1 MREIALLWDKD
12 TLFERYLTDSGFDC
26 EVVTPVVLA
35 APFFS
40 FRGYKFVIVPA
51 GFGNEIYSGIL
62 KELRASGEYLKE
74 FVNAGATLLVSGAFS
89 NKDAYNW
96 LPIKL
101 TYVMQQWRVSVE
113 IVKEHKATAILEK
126 EECLCD
132 GYFAEIDAGSE
143 IILRDRAKN
152 GKAILVVSEYG
163 AGRIIAT
170 TIHEYPSPAFIA
182 YCVCSD

>member
-1 MREIALLWDKD
+1 VREIALLWDKD

-89 NKDAYNW
+89 NKDAYNL
-96 LPIKL
+96 LPIML

-132 GYFAEIDAGSE
+132 GYFAEIGAGSE

-170 TIHEYPSPAFIA
+170 TIHEYLSPAFIA